1 MPNNNTRNVF
11 SAQTSQIKNGNIAT
25 KEVILKNIRTPLFVL
40 FAYGGGGH
48 LAFGAPHS
56 IRESD

>member
-1 MPNNNTRNVF
+1 MPNNSTRNVF

-25 KEVILKNIRTPLFVL
+25 KEVILKNIRTPLLYYLLTV
-40 FAYGGGGH
+40 AVGH

-56 IRESD
+56 IKESD